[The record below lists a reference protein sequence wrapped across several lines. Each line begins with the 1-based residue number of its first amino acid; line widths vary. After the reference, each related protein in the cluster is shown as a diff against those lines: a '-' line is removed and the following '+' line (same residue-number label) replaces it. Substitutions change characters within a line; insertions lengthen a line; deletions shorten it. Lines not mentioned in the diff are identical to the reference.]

1 MTADPRVLVAV
12 DLGTSALKAG
22 VLSPDGRLRGF
33 ARVPYP
39 LLLDGAPGRA
49 EQDPEAWWTALAR
62 GLDIALARAS
72 GEGQVQPLAICIVG
86 QGPTLVATAAD
97 GRALAPA
104 ITWLDRRAAG
114 ETAAAVATIGRGG
127 WVVGLLGRA
136 LLLAR
141 LRPEV
146 VEDAAWLLAA
156 WDHLAFRMT
165 GVAAA
170 SLQDPVEAITVEE
183 ARAAGLDRR
192 MAPPAARAGTV
203 VGRLRAGPA
212 AELGLP
218 LDLPVVAGAND
229 AIATFLGAGLTVPGQ
244 AIDTGGT
251 SGGFG
256 LYVEGPVAVPPLW
269 TGPAPLPGLH
279 YVGGA
284 MAGTGKALDWLAG
297 DLLEGSTPLADLLEE
312 AATAPAGA
320 GGLLFLPYLA
330 GERWPLHDPAARGAF
345 VGLTLRHRRAHLVRA
360 VLEAAAFAL
369 RHVAAP
375 AVAAGLPFRELRV
388 TGGTAASGLW
398 NQVKAD
404 VTGVEVAVPR
414 VAEASV
420 AGAAVLAAMGIGLV
434 PDARAGIEAL
444 VRVAERLAPDPAAQV
459 VYDRLAPEY
468 EELHARLAP
477 VNAVLAEIE
486 ARPRRRNPGGPSIGD
501 PVSLP

>member
-1 MTADPRVLVAV
+1 MTSDPRVLVAV
-12 DLGTSALKAG
+12 DLGTSAVKAG
-22 VLSPDGRLRGF
+22 VVSPDGRLRGF
-33 ARVPYP
+33 ARVPYA

-49 EQDPEAWWTALAR
+49 EQRPDAWWTALVRGIGIAR
-62 GLDIALARAS
+62 AQAAVDGPVEPIALC
-72 GEGQVQPLAICIVG
+72 VVG

-97 GRALAPA
+97 GHALAPA
-104 ITWLDRRAAG
+104 ITWLDRRAGDETA
-114 ETAAAVATIGRGG
+114 TAAAAIGRQG

-136 LLLAR
+136 RLFAT
-141 LRPEV
+141 LRPEAA
-146 VEDAAWLLAA
+146 EGAAWFLSA
-156 WDHLAFRMT
+156 WDHLAFRLT

-170 SLQDPVEAITVEE
+170 SLQDPAEAITAAE
-183 ARAAGLDRR
+183 ARAAGLDERI
-192 MAPPAARAGTV
+192 APPAARSGSVIGT
-203 VGRLRAGPA
+203 LRSAPA

-229 AIATFLGAGLTVPGQ
+229 AIATFLGAGLTAPGQ

-256 LYVEGPVAVPPLW
+256 LYVERRVVVPPLW

-279 YVGGA
+279 YDGGA
-284 MAGTGKALDWLAG
+284 MAGTGRALDWLVG
-297 DLLEGSTPLADLLEE
+297 DALGGTATLAELLTE
-312 AATAPAGA
+312 AATAPVGA

-375 AVAAGLPFRELRV
+375 AVAAGLPFTELRV
-388 TGGTAASGLW
+388 TGGTAASRLW

-404 VTGVEVAVPR
+404 VVGVEVAVPR

-420 AGAAVLAAMGIGLV
+420 AGAAVLAAVGAGMA
-434 PDARAGIEAL
+434 DDERAGIDAL
-444 VRVAERLAPDPAAQV
+444 VGVAERLAPDPAARAI
-459 VYDRLAPEY
+459 YDRLAPEY
-468 EELHARLAP
+468 EDLHARLAP
-477 VNAVLAEIE
+477 ANAVLGTVEE
-486 ARPRRRNPGGPSIGD
+486 HSRR
-501 PVSLP
+501 

>member
-1 MTADPRVLVAV
+1 VTADPRVLVAV
-12 DLGTSALKAG
+12 DLGTSAVKAG
-22 VLSPDGRLRGF
+22 VLAPDGRLRGF
-33 ARVPYP
+33 ARVPYA

-49 EQDPEAWWTALAR
+49 EQRPEAWWTALGRAI
-62 GLDIALARAS
+62 GIACAQAAVDGPAEPIALC
-72 GEGQVQPLAICIVG
+72 VVG

-104 ITWLDRRAAG
+104 ITWLDRRAGA
-114 ETAAAVATIGRGG
+114 ETAAAAAAVGRQG

-136 LLLAR
+136 RLLGALH
-141 LRPEV
+141 PEI
-146 VEDAAWLLAA
+146 VEGAAWLLAA
-156 WDHLAFRMT
+156 WDHVALRLT

-170 SLQDPVEAITVEE
+170 ALQDPGEAITLEE
-183 ARAAGLDRR
+183 ARAAGLDERI
-192 MAPPAARAGTV
+192 APPAVRAGTV
-203 VGRLRAGPA
+203 IGGLRAGPA

-229 AIATFLGAGLTVPGQ
+229 AIATFLGAGLTRPGQ

-256 LYVEGPVAVPPLW
+256 LYVDGPVAVPPLW
-269 TGPAPLPGLH
+269 TGSAPLPGLH

-297 DLLEGSTPLADLLEE
+297 DALGGSAPLPELLAE
-312 AATAPAGA
+312 AATAPVGA

-375 AVAAGLPFRELRV
+375 AVAAGLPFTELRV
-388 TGGTAASGLW
+388 TGGTAASRLW

-404 VTGVEVAVPR
+404 VVGVEVAVPR

-420 AGAAVLAAMGIGLV
+420 AGAAILAAVGGGLV

-444 VRVAERLAPDPAAQV
+444 VRVAERLTPDPAARA

-468 EELHARLAP
+468 EDLHARLAP
-477 VNAVLAEIE
+477 TNAVLGAVEGQQ
-486 ARPRRRNPGGPSIGD
+486 PGR
-501 PVSLP
+501 

>member
-1 MTADPRVLVAV
+1 M
-12 DLGTSALKAG
+12 
-22 VLSPDGRLRGF
+22 
-33 ARVPYP
+33 
-39 LLLDGAPGRA
+39 
-49 EQDPEAWWTALAR
+49 
-62 GLDIALARAS
+62 
-72 GEGQVQPLAICIVG
+72 
-86 QGPTLVATAAD
+86 ATAAD
-97 GRALAPA
+97 GHALAPA
-104 ITWLDRRAAG
+104 ITWLDRRAGDETA
-114 ETAAAVATIGRGG
+114 TAAAAIGRQG

-136 LLLAR
+136 RLFAT
-141 LRPEV
+141 LRPEAA
-146 VEDAAWLLAA
+146 EGAAWFLSA
-156 WDHLAFRMT
+156 WDHLAFRLT

-170 SLQDPVEAITVEE
+170 SLQDPAEAITAAE
-183 ARAAGLDRR
+183 ARAAGLDERI
-192 MAPPAARAGTV
+192 APPAARSGSVIGT
-203 VGRLRAGPA
+203 LRSAPA

-229 AIATFLGAGLTVPGQ
+229 AIATFLGAGLTAPGQ

-256 LYVEGPVAVPPLW
+256 LYVERPVAVPPLW

-297 DLLEGSTPLADLLEE
+297 DALGGAAPLADLLAE

-388 TGGTAASGLW
+388 TGGTAASRLW

-404 VTGVEVAVPR
+404 VVGVEVAVPR

-420 AGAAVLAAMGIGLV
+420 AGAAILAAVGVGLV
-434 PDARAGIEAL
+434 PDARAGIGTL
-444 VRVAERLAPDPAAQV
+444 VGVAASLAPDPAAQA

-468 EELHARLAP
+468 EDLHARLAP
-477 VNAVLAEIE
+477 VNAVLAEVE
-486 ARPRRRNPGGPSIGD
+486 EQAPRRDPRDRDSRSPSIGD

>member
-1 MTADPRVLVAV
+1 MLVAV
-12 DLGTSALKAG
+12 DLGTSAVKAG
-22 VLSPDGRLRGF
+22 VLAPDGRLRGF
-33 ARVPYP
+33 ARIPYA
-39 LLLDGAPGRA
+39 LLIDGAPGRA
-49 EQDPEAWWTALAR
+49 EQRPDAWWTALVRAI
-62 GLDIALARAS
+62 GIAQAQASVTGRA
-72 GEGQVQPLAICIVG
+72 EPVALCVVG

-104 ITWLDRRAAG
+104 VTWLDRRSTG
-114 ETAAAVATIGRGG
+114 ETAAAAAALGRQG

-136 LLLAR
+136 RFLAT
-141 LRPEV
+141 LRPDV
-146 VEDAAWLLAA
+146 IDRAAWLLSA
-156 WDHLAFRMT
+156 WDHVAYRLT

-170 SLQDPVEAITVEE
+170 ALQDPSEAITPDE
-183 ARAAGLDRR
+183 ARLAGLDERI
-192 MAPPAARAGTV
+192 APPAARAGTV
-203 VGRLRAGPA
+203 VGGLRSGPA

-229 AIATFLGAGLTVPGQ
+229 AIATFLGAGLTRAGQ

-256 LYVEGPVAVPPLW
+256 LYVDGPVAAPPLW
-269 TGPAPLPGLH
+269 TGPAPLAGLH

-284 MAGTGKALDWLAG
+284 MAGTGKALDWLVG
-297 DLLEGSTPLADLLEE
+297 DALGGVATLPELLDE
-312 AATAPAGA
+312 AATVPAGA

-345 VGLTLRHRRAHLVRA
+345 VGLTLRHRRGHLVRA

-375 AVAAGLPFRELRV
+375 AVAAGLPFDELRV

-404 VTGVEVAVPR
+404 VVGVEAVVPR

-420 AGAAVLAAMGIGLV
+420 AGAAILAAAGVAIVADEREGI
-434 PDARAGIEAL
+434 DAL
-444 VRVAERLAPDPAAQV
+444 VRVAARLAPDPAARSL
-459 VYDRLAPEY
+459 YGRLAPEY
-468 EELHARLAP
+468 EGLHARLAP
-477 VNAVLAEIE
+477 VNEVLGRLEE
-486 ARPRRRNPGGPSIGD
+486 PARR
-501 PVSLP
+501 

>member
-1 MTADPRVLVAV
+1 VTSDPRVLVAV
-12 DLGTSALKAG
+12 DLGTSAVKAG

-33 ARVPYP
+33 ARVPYT

-49 EQDPEAWWTALAR
+49 EQRPDAWWTALVR
-62 GLDIALARAS
+62 GIGIARAQAAVD
-72 GEGQVQPLAICIVG
+72 GPVEPIAICVVG

-97 GRALAPA
+97 GHALAPA
-104 ITWLDRRAAG
+104 ITWLDRRAG
-114 ETAAAVATIGRGG
+114 DETAAAAAAIGRQG

-136 LLLAR
+136 RLLAT

-146 VEDAAWLLAA
+146 AEGAAWFLSA
-156 WDHLAFRMT
+156 WDHVAFRLT

-170 SLQDPVEAITVEE
+170 SLQDPAEAISAAE
-183 ARAAGLDRR
+183 ARAAGLDERI
-192 MAPPAARAGTV
+192 APPAARSGSVIGT
-203 VGRLRAGPA
+203 LRSAPA

-229 AIATFLGAGLTVPGQ
+229 AIATFLGAGLTAAGQ

-256 LYVEGPVAVPPLW
+256 LYVERPVVVPPLW
-269 TGPAPLPGLH
+269 TGPAPLAGLH

-284 MAGTGKALDWLAG
+284 MAGTGKALDWLISDALG
-297 DLLEGSTPLADLLEE
+297 GAATIAELLAE
-312 AATAPAGA
+312 AATAPVGA

-330 GERWPLHDPAARGAF
+330 GERWPLHDPATRGAF

-375 AVAAGLPFRELRV
+375 AVAAGLPFTELRV
-388 TGGTAASGLW
+388 TGGTAASRLW

-404 VTGVEVAVPR
+404 VVGVEVAVPR

-420 AGAAVLAAMGIGLV
+420 AGAAVLAAVGAGMAV
-434 PDARAGIEAL
+434 DERAGIEAL
-444 VRVAERLAPDPAAQV
+444 VGIAELLAPSPAARAI
-459 VYDRLAPEY
+459 YDRLAPEY
-468 EELHARLAP
+468 EDLHARLAP
-477 VNAVLAEIE
+477 VNVVLGAVEDQ
-486 ARPRRRNPGGPSIGD
+486 ARG
-501 PVSLP
+501 

>member
-1 MTADPRVLVAV
+1 MTTDPRVLVAV
-12 DLGTSALKAG
+12 DLGTSAAKAA
-22 VLSPDGRLRGF
+22 VLAPDGRLRGF
-33 ARVPYP
+33 ARVPYE
-39 LLLDGAPGRA
+39 LLLDGSPGRA
-49 EQDPEAWWTALAR
+49 EQHPEAWWAGLVR
-62 GLDIALARAS
+62 GVGIAGAQAT
-72 GEGQVQPLAICIVG
+72 GDGPVEPVAICVVG

-104 ITWLDRRAAG
+104 ITWLDRRAGA
-114 ETAAAVATIGRGG
+114 ETAAAAAAVGRQG

-136 LLLAR
+136 RLLAA
-141 LRPEV
+141 LRPDV
-146 VEDAAWLLAA
+146 VEGAAWLLAA
-156 WDHLAFRMT
+156 WDHAALRLT

-170 SLQDPVEAITVEE
+170 ALQDPAEAITAVE
-183 ARAAGLDRR
+183 ARAAGLDERI
-192 MAPPAARAGTV
+192 APPSIRAGTMI
-203 VGRLRAGPA
+203 GRLLAGPA

-218 LDLPVVAGAND
+218 RGLPVVAGAND
-229 AIATFLGAGLTVPGQ
+229 AIATFLGAGLTEAGQ

-256 LYVEGPVAVPPLW
+256 LYVDGHVAAPPLW

-297 DLLEGSTPLADLLEE
+297 DVLGASTPLAELLAE
-312 AATAPAGA
+312 AATTPVGA

-369 RHVAAP
+369 SHVAAP

-388 TGGTAASGLW
+388 TGGTAASRLW

-404 VTGVEVAVPR
+404 VVGVEVAVPR

-420 AGAAVLAAMGIGLV
+420 AGAAILAAVGLGLV
-434 PDARAGIEAL
+434 ADERAGIEAL
-444 VRVAERLAPDPAAQV
+444 VRVAERLAPDPAARA
-459 VYDRLAPEY
+459 VYERLAPEY

-477 VNAVLAEIE
+477 TAAFLGEVE
-486 ARPRRRNPGGPSIGD
+486 AQSRA
-501 PVSLP
+501 